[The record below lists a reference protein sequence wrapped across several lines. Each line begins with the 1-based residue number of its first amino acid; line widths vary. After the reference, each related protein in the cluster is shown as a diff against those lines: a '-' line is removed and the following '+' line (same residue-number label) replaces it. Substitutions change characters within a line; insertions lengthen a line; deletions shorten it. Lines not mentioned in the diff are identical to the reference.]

1 MDSCFRRNDKKGGLM
16 GTKIKRRCANCGA
29 ETESYR
35 NPLPTVDIII
45 EVEDRGIVLI
55 KRKNP
60 PLGWA
65 IPGGFVDY
73 GESLE
78 DAAAREAKEETG
90 LDVSL
95 IRQLHTY
102 SRPDRDPRHHAIST
116 VFIARAVGTP
126 AAADDAAEIGL
137 FTRYHLP
144 HPLVFDHRE
153 ILEDYFWRKA

>member
-1 MDSCFRRNDKKGGLM
+1 M

-45 EVEDRGIVLI
+45 EVEGRGIVLI

-73 GESLE
+73 DESLE
-78 DAAAREAKEETG
+78 DAAMREAKEETG
-90 LDVSL
+90 LDVTL
-95 IRQLHTY
+95 IRQLNTY

-116 VFIARAVGTP
+116 VFIARAAGTP
-126 AAADDAAEIGL
+126 VAADDAEEIGL

-144 HPLVFDHRE
+144 HPIVFDHRE
-153 ILEDYFWRKA
+153 ILEDYFWRKT

>member
-1 MDSCFRRNDKKGGLM
+1 M
-16 GTKIKRRCANCGA
+16 GTKIKRRCTNCGA

-60 PLGWA
+60 PFGWA

-78 DAAAREAKEETG
+78 DAAIREAKEETG
-90 LDVSL
+90 LNVAL
-95 IRQLHTY
+95 IGQLHTY

-116 VFIARAVGTP
+116 VFIARAAGTP
-126 AAADDAAEIGL
+126 VADDDAAEIGL
-137 FTRYHLP
+137 FNRNHLP
-144 HPLVFDHRE
+144 QPLVFDHNE
-153 ILEDYFWRKA
+153 ILEDYFFLSGK